1 MSRATRQI
9 TSVIDATPILKKTCE
24 NKKNTRDLQKI
35 FGDKLAEEGIKT
47 SGLTEENSGGN
58 RTWMT
63 LPKIFGLCYEDK
75 NKIIKKKVKKK
86 KKVNKPK
93 VKWVD
98 KPIEKREGKRVRKKV
113 FKDFMVQ

>member
-63 LPKIFGLCYEDK
+63 LPKIFGLC
-75 NKIIKKKVKKK
+75 
-86 KKVNKPK
+86 
-93 VKWVD
+93 
-98 KPIEKREGKRVRKKV
+98 
-113 FKDFMVQ
+113 